1 MPIPMSPALVHFLL
15 PLAAFLLAA
24 SLVEALAAR
33 QWEPRSWHQPRV
45 LLFRALVLTVIYGF
59 WLGLTDRPVT
69 ALVLGLAMVGVFVA
83 SSRAKEQLLGEPLV
97 FLDLQFVGQILRH
110 PRLYYAQLLL
120 APLNAIIGLAMLLAM
135 VGLLFAL
142 ATIEKPPETRMTLP
156 WKLFLLSGP
165 FLLWALPRQKR
176 IAGWVQS
183 FLPGPAAELRPP
195 IATAR
200 WGIFVPMIAHYSR
213 WIAEKH
219 KPLGVR
225 PLHLSRANADL
236 LPHVIAVQSESF
248 IDPARIF
255 RHPPDLPSFRAAKND
270 AAAQGPL
277 DVPCGGAYTMRTE
290 FSFLTGIPPS
300 ALGCDRFNPY
310 ARAERRE
317 YPSLAKTLKE
327 AGYETDFVHPHDLRF
342 FRRDTVMPA
351 LGFDRLHGDEKFRTA
366 PRCGPHVSDT
376 AVAGYLAE
384 LLKES
389 GKPRFVFAVTMEN
402 HGPWFPGRFPG
413 CNSARD
419 AYLQHLVNSDRM
431 LGMLTA
437 LASRL
442 DRPLV
447 LCWYG
452 DHSPILNYDIAHEE
466 TPHTDY
472 LITTNEPSRSSASQ
486 SSTLC
491 AHDLPSV
498 LLSLIGS
505 VSNSEDTSWNLT
517 PRETITR

>member
-24 SLVEALAAR
+24 SWLETFAAR
-33 QWEPRSWHQPRV
+33 QWEPRTWYRPRV
-45 LLFRALVLTVIYGF
+45 LLVRSLVLTVIYGF
-59 WLGLTDRPVT
+59 CLGLTDRPVT
-69 ALVLGLAMVGVFVA
+69 ALILGLAMVGVFVA

-120 APLNAIIGLAMLLAM
+120 APRNAVIGLAILLALA
-135 VGLLFAL
+135 GLLFAL
-142 ATIEKPPETRMTLP
+142 ATMEKPLEVRMPLL

-165 FLLWALPRQKR
+165 LLLWALPRQKS
-176 IAGWVQS
+176 IARWIQS
-183 FLPGPAAELRPP
+183 FLPEPSAELRPQ
-195 IATAR
+195 IATTR

-225 PLHLSRANADL
+225 PLHLPRANADL
-236 LPHVIAVQSESF
+236 LPHVLAVQCESF

-255 RHPPDLPSFRAAKND
+255 RHAPDLPSFRAAKHD

-290 FSFLTGIPPS
+290 FSFLTGISPE

-317 YPSLAKTLKE
+317 YPSLAKTLKA
-327 AGYETDFVHPHDLRF
+327 AGYETDFVHPHDLHF
-342 FRRDTVMPA
+342 FRRDAVMPA
-351 LGFDRLHGDEKFRTA
+351 LGFDRLHGADEFRTA
-366 PRCGPHVSDT
+366 PRCGPHVSDA
-376 AVAGYLAE
+376 AVAGYLGQ
-384 LLKES
+384 LLEES
-389 GKPRFVFAVTMEN
+389 NEPRFVFAVTMEN

-413 CNSARD
+413 CSSARD

-431 LGMLTA
+431 LGMLTG
-437 LASRL
+437 LASCL

-452 DHSPILNYDIAHEE
+452 DHSPILNYDIAHERP
-466 TPHTDY
+466 PHTDY
-472 LITTNEPSRSSASQ
+472 LITSTEPSRSSAPQ
-486 SSTLC
+486 PSTLC
-491 AHDLPSV
+491 AHELPSV
-498 LLSLIGS
+498 LLSLIGDIS
-505 VSNSEDTSWNLT
+505 RSQDTPWNLT
-517 PRETITR
+517 PCETNSR